1 MTKAH
6 QSAVLDTPSA
16 ATIPIPAPLV
26 EALRIWRDETPYRAG
41 EDWFFASPATSGR
54 SPSDLRIGSTRHSR
68 ARSVRQRSGRTSR
81 SISLWHTFRRSL
93 ATLLTAKGEGVKVV
107 QELMRHANS
116 KITLDI
122 DAQGDEITK
131 RAAQDHV
138 SSLFVANRAK

>member
-41 EDWFFASPATSGR
+41 ADWFFASPATSAISVLVRRGIHA
-54 SPSDLRIGSTRHSR
+54 PLRPAAKRANITRHI
-68 ARSVRQRSGRTSR
+68 A
-81 SISLWHTFRRSL
+81 WHTFRRSF
-93 ATLLTAKGEGVKVV
+93 APLLTAKGEGVKVV